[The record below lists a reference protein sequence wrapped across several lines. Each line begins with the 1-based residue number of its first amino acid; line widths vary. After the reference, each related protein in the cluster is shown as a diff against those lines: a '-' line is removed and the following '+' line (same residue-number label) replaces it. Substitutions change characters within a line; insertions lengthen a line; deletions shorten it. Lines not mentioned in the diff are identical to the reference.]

1 MSYIPIFIFVIVLLS
16 ISTLFVHAKNYSVN
30 SPLLISPQE
39 ARDLLHN
46 NHFDAVLDVRTGAE
60 RKLLGFYPGSLHI
73 PSASIP
79 SRITEYIPVK
89 VRRILIYC
97 NTGQRARMAAE
108 TLYAMGYHN
117 VRYISGSYAD
127 LLDR

>member
-39 ARDLLHN
+39 ARDLLRN

-117 VRYISGSYAD
+117 VRYISGSYTD
-127 LLDR
+127 LL